1 MSVMGSYLPLFSIEV
16 EHSFFSEGLCLYLDP
31 VPTPRTDVVIKNAG
45 LLIRNTLNGVRV
57 FRDEKR
63 SESLQL
69 YAADPDE
76 PLSLGFKVF
85 SRDPFF
91 ENYTEPPAHQ
101 EDSILYFG
109 NRGVE
114 IDTTGK
120 FRLHDG
126 EYVSETDFEKLNSPL
141 LEGTLS
147 KKDRLL
153 RPMFIVQIGVSEED
167 VSLFDDQSKATA
179 KNYYIKFKARQT
191 FWKYYLLGDIARQ
204 DSYIAD
210 LNKET
215 EFDFAGRESLS
226 DNRVALTFRSQT
238 PIPLQEK
245 SDCRFQL
252 RERNSG
258 GGKVLI
264 NRLPVASANQI
275 SKEVIEGEEAF
286 VSEVFVNC

>member
-1 MSVMGSYLPLFSIEV
+1 MGSYLPLFSIEV
-16 EHSFFSEGLCLYLDP
+16 EHSFFSEGLCLCLEFA
-31 VPTPRTDVVIKNAG
+31 PTPKTDMVIKNAG
-45 LLIRNTLNGVRV
+45 LLTRNTLNGVRV

-91 ENYTEPPAHQ
+91 ENYTGPPAHQ
-101 EDSILYFG
+101 EDSILYFD

-120 FRLHDG
+120 FRLHDE
-126 EYVSETDFEKLNSPL
+126 EYVSKTDFEKLNSPL
-141 LEGTLS
+141 LEDTLS

-153 RPMFIVQIGVSEED
+153 RPMFIVQIGVSEKD

-191 FWKYYLLGDIARQ
+191 FWKYYLLGDMARE

-226 DNRVALTFRSQT
+226 DNRVALTFRSKT
-238 PIPLQEK
+238 HIPLQEK
-245 SDCRFQL
+245 SECRFQL

-275 SKEVIEGEEAF
+275 SREVVEGEEAF